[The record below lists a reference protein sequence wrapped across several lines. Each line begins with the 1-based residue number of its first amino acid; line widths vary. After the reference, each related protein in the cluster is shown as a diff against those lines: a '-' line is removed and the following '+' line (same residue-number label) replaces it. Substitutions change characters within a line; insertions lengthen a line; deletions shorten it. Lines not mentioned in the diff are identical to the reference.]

1 MRFSANIYNP
11 PLRRHPRS
19 HIQLSPPSRPPLLI
33 RNPLILPIAQGQV
46 HILQALRR
54 SALEQ
59 VIDGGVNN
67 NALAGAVDG
76 ETTNLDA
83 VLARDVLDE
92 RGLAD
97 DFDELFAG
105 VAVLVEVADVAGCHC
120 AVEGDGD
127 GVLFWGLACSFVNAK
142 GVPGCLR
149 RKNTRPGLL
158 SAH

>member
-1 MRFSANIYNP
+1 MRSSANIY
-11 PLRRHPRS
+11 H
-19 HIQLSPPSRPPLLI
+19 SPAKGIHSLISSSLLPSAPHLLI
-33 RNPLILPIAQGQV
+33 RNALILSITQCQV

-54 SALEQ
+54 RALEQ
-59 VIDGGVNN
+59 VIDGGINN

-76 ETTNLDA
+76 ETANLDA

-97 DFDELFAG
+97 DFDEFLAG

-127 GVLFWGLACSFVNAK
+127 GVLF
-142 GVPGCLR
+142 
-149 RKNTRPGLL
+149 
-158 SAH
+158 